1 MWGLTHRQNPTPVT
15 EPRGA
20 STPTLGLALPEL
32 SRVLTCGSPVV
43 LVSGETS
50 SLRQRV
56 LIPHTLLKGV
66 RPSIQ
71 NLLRGDRRRH
81 RHLLAQQACCGVSL
95 GTYGHIHKSTEA
107 LTVLKMSLSS
117 PSVLG
122 IRS

>member
-1 MWGLTHRQNPTPVT
+1 MWGLTHHQNPTPVT

-71 NLLRGDRRRH
+71 NMLRGDRRRH
-81 RHLLAQQACCGVSL
+81 RHLLAQQACVGC
-95 GTYGHIHKSTEA
+95 
-107 LTVLKMSLSS
+107 
-117 PSVLG
+117 PWD
-122 IRS
+122 IRTHS